1 MCWPSALFKRRNTG
15 RGREEVTLLVLCI
28 SKELYSSGHVLKL
41 VFDVCIEETIAVLVA
56 NQVRLLRGSGSALQV
71 SDEGLYALEDASVV
85 CEGPSSAV
93 ISKPTEEQRV
103 LL

>member
-1 MCWPSALFKRRNTG
+1 M
-15 RGREEVTLLVLCI
+15 LVLCI

-41 VFDVCIEETIAVLVA
+41 VFYVCIEETIAVLVA

>member
-1 MCWPSALFKRRNTG
+1 M
-15 RGREEVTLLVLCI
+15 LVLCI
-28 SKELYSSGHVLKL
+28 PKELYSSGHVLKL
-41 VFDVCIEETIAVLVA
+41 VFYVCIEETIAVLVE

-71 SDEGLYALEDASVV
+71 SDVGLYALEGASVV

-93 ISKPTEEQRV
+93 ISKPTEERV